1 MIDYQNIK
9 NICERESVIAQS
21 VVDGFLINYAAKQD
35 KLEREASRILAKY
48 KHITRKQDPGWIN
61 FLISQYIAHRIFR
74 KDGLIKKYLNH
85 SALKNLTPE
94 ERNYL
99 EREATTPWRF
109 SFSMITANP
118 AQDFY
123 EMEDVFSE
131 ESFLLYSPGIK
142 KFLKAGNRL
151 LWFNLI
157 GFNGYCWQSFGPIN
171 GYKSFEPDDIFF
183 YATELDPSLEDEDDV
198 IENIDSNPVPYM
210 MLLSGSEYPLTFH
223 KDEQIV
229 INQADYEVES
239 LDLKRLQKHFEIE
252 SSGDVYQC
260 SLKKWNEF
268 PHLAQLYYDQNTQTL
283 LLSSMTD
290 KGFFKLIEVLNSIGV
305 NLSEHSGIRLNLTML
320 TTAGNILQKEIELNE
335 YEKLFTKKSTPT
347 EQKEMDKLNHL
358 VGLVL
363 PDINAG
369 RKPDLQALAQKTGY
383 DIKMIEDIVNQL
395 INTNIKR

>member
-109 SFSMITANP
+109 CFSMITANP

-239 LDLKRLQKHFEIE
+239 LDLKSLQKHFEIE